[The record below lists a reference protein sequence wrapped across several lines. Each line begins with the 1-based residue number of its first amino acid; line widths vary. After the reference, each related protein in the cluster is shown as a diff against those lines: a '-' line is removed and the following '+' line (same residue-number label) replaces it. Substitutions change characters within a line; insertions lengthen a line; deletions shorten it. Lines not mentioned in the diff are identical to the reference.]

1 LTTIETQQ
9 PKWTP
14 NPDGQ
19 RVLEIRP
26 GEIEDFEREVERFR
40 NGEWEEA
47 QFMAYR
53 LKQGVYG
60 QRQADQQMMRI
71 KAPFGGLTADQLD
84 VLGKVAA
91 EYAPLKK
98 GHLTTREN
106 IQFHHIFLDDTPEI
120 MRMLGDVGL
129 STREACGNTVRNVT
143 GSAAAGVA
151 IDEVFDATPY
161 AAAYARYFLRHELSG
176 IMPRKIKTAF
186 SGGPSD
192 DSVVGIHDVGFISKM
207 KDGERGFK
215 MVMGGG
221 LAILPREAPVLY
233 EWISVDDYLHT
244 AEAALRIFNR
254 SEEER
259 KNRMKARIKFLID
272 RIGIDEFRDQVEEEL
287 KGDWVEP
294 IDLDALL
301 WTEDESVDAAPAD
314 LKAAAEVSFDDVSD
328 EFKEWHRTNV
338 VPQKQDGYNMVHIVL
353 QRGDLFAH
361 QWSPVA
367 EIVREFAG
375 GRVRIDIQQ
384 NMVMRWVRTESL
396 MEVWE
401 RLTEI
406 DLARSGAHTITD
418 VVTCPGTDSCK
429 LGITSS
435 MGLNKALTDFLDT
448 YDTSDPL
455 VNQMHIKASG
465 CPNSCGQHHIA
476 DIGFHGAVIKGK
488 GGQVPAYE
496 LFLGGDYQIG
506 DGKVRIGTRIKARVP
521 AKKAPEV
528 LKGLLDNYQADREE
542 GEKFPAYVQR
552 MGTGYFEEYLADF
565 RDVGP
570 LDRDHIENYM
580 DWDKTILYVLERGEG
595 ECAV

>member
-1 LTTIETQQ
+1 MTIETQRTR
-9 PKWTP
+9 WTP

-19 RVLEIRP
+19 RVLPIVPE
-26 GEIEDFEREVERFR
+26 EIEDFEREVKRFR
-40 NGEWEEA
+40 NGEWDEN
-47 QFMAYR
+47 QFMAFR

-60 QRQADQQMMRI
+60 QRQADQQMVRV

-84 VLGKVAA
+84 ALGKVAE

-106 IQFHHIFLDDTPEI
+106 IQFHHIFLDDTPEV
-120 MRMLGDVGL
+120 MRILGDVGL
-129 STREACGNTVRNVT
+129 STREACGNTIRNVT

-151 IDEVFDATPY
+151 VDEVFDATPY

-176 IMPRKIKTAF
+176 EMPRKIKTAF
-186 SGGPSD
+186 SGGPTD
-192 DSVVGIHDVGFISKM
+192 DAVVGIHDIGFISKM
-207 KDGERGFK
+207 KDGKRGFK
-215 MVMGGG
+215 MVVGGG
-221 LAILPREAPVLY
+221 LAIMPREAPVLY
-233 EWISVDDYLHT
+233 DWVSIDDYLHT

-287 KGDWVEP
+287 KGDWKQP
-294 IDLDALL
+294 LDLDALL
-301 WTEDESVDAAPAD
+301 WLEDEAADALPAESE
-314 LKAAAEVSFDDVSD
+314 EVSFDDASD
-328 EFKEWHRTNV
+328 EFKEWMRTNV
-338 VPQKQDGYNMVHIVL
+338 VPQKQDGYNMVHVVL
-353 QRGDLFAH
+353 LRGDLFSH
-361 QWSPVA
+361 QWSPLA
-367 EIVREFAG
+367 NIVREFAG

-384 NMVMRWVRTESL
+384 NIVMRWVRTGSL
-396 MEVWE
+396 MAIWE
-401 RLTEI
+401 RLGEL
-406 DLARSGAHTITD
+406 DLARPGRHTITD

-455 VNQMHIKASG
+455 VNEIHIKASG

-476 DIGFHGAVIKGK
+476 NIGFHGAVIKGK

-496 LFLGGDYQIG
+496 LFLGGDYQLG
-506 DGKVRIGTRIKARVP
+506 DGKVQIGTRIKARVP
-521 AKKAPEV
+521 ARKAPEA
-528 LKGLLDNYQADREE
+528 LKGLLDRYQAEREE
-542 GEKFPAYVQR
+542 GERFNRWVGR

-570 LDRDHIENYM
+570 LDREHIENYM
-580 DWDKTILYVLERGEG
+580 DWDKTIVYKLERGEG

>member
-1 LTTIETQQ
+1 MTIETQRTR
-9 PKWTP
+9 WTP

-19 RVLEIRP
+19 RVLPIVPE
-26 GEIEDFEREVERFR
+26 EIEDFEREVKRFR
-40 NGEWEEA
+40 NGEWDEN
-47 QFMAYR
+47 QFMAFR

-60 QRQADQQMMRI
+60 QRQADQQMVRV

-84 VLGKVAA
+84 ALGKVA
-91 EYAPLKK
+91 EEFAPLKK

-106 IQFHHIFLDDTPEI
+106 IQFHHIFLDDTPEV
-120 MRMLGDVGL
+120 MRILGDVGL
-129 STREACGNTVRNVT
+129 STREACGNTIRNVT

-151 IDEVFDATPY
+151 VDEVFDATPY

-176 IMPRKIKTAF
+176 GMPRKIKTAF
-186 SGGPSD
+186 SGGPTD
-192 DSVVGIHDVGFISKM
+192 DAVVGIHDIGFISKM
-207 KDGERGFK
+207 KDGKRGFK
-215 MVMGGG
+215 MVVGGG
-221 LAILPREAPVLY
+221 LAIMPREAPVLY
-233 EWISVDDYLHT
+233 DWVSIDDYLHT

-287 KGDWVEP
+287 KGDWKQP
-294 IDLDALL
+294 LDLDALL
-301 WTEDESVDAAPAD
+301 WLEDEEADALPVESED
-314 LKAAAEVSFDDVSD
+314 VSFDDASD
-328 EFKEWHRTNV
+328 EFKEWMRTNV
-338 VPQKQDGYNMVHIVL
+338 VPQKQDGYNMVHVVL
-353 QRGDLFAH
+353 LRGDLFSH
-361 QWSPVA
+361 QWSPLA
-367 EIVREFAG
+367 NIVREFAG

-384 NMVMRWVRTESL
+384 NIVMRWVRTGSL
-396 MEVWE
+396 MAIWE
-401 RLTEI
+401 RLGEL
-406 DLARSGAHTITD
+406 DLARPGRHTITD

-455 VNQMHIKASG
+455 VNEIHIKASG

-476 DIGFHGAVIKGK
+476 NIGFHGAVIKGK

-496 LFLGGDYQIG
+496 LFLGGDYQLG
-506 DGKVRIGTRIKARVP
+506 DGKVQIGTRIKARVP
-521 AKKAPEV
+521 ARKAPEA
-528 LKGLLDNYQADREE
+528 LKGLLDRYQAEREE
-542 GEKFPAYVQR
+542 GERFNRWVGR

-570 LDRDHIENYM
+570 LDREHIENYM
-580 DWDKTILYVLERGEG
+580 DWDKTIVYKLERGEG

>member
-1 LTTIETQQ
+1 MTIETQRTR
-9 PKWTP
+9 WTP

-19 RVLEIRP
+19 RVLPIVPE
-26 GEIEDFEREVERFR
+26 EIEDFEREVKRFR
-40 NGEWEEA
+40 NGEWDEN
-47 QFMAYR
+47 QFMAFR

-60 QRQADQQMMRI
+60 QRQADQQMVRV

-84 VLGKVAA
+84 ALGKVAE

-106 IQFHHIFLDDTPEI
+106 IQFHHIFLDDTPEV
-120 MRMLGDVGL
+120 MRILGDVGL
-129 STREACGNTVRNVT
+129 STREACGNTIRNVT

-151 IDEVFDATPY
+151 VDEVFDATPY

-176 IMPRKIKTAF
+176 GMPRKIKTAF
-186 SGGPSD
+186 SGGPTD
-192 DSVVGIHDVGFISKM
+192 DAVVGIHDIGFISKM
-207 KDGERGFK
+207 KDGKRGFK
-215 MVMGGG
+215 MVAGGG
-221 LAILPREAPVLY
+221 LAIMPREAPVLY
-233 EWISVDDYLHT
+233 DWVSIDDYLHT

-287 KGDWVEP
+287 KGDWKQP
-294 IDLDALL
+294 LDLDALL
-301 WTEDESVDAAPAD
+301 WLEDEAADALPAESE
-314 LKAAAEVSFDDVSD
+314 EVSFDDASD
-328 EFKEWHRTNV
+328 EFKEWMRTNV
-338 VPQKQDGYNMVHIVL
+338 VPQKQDGYNMVHVVL
-353 QRGDLFAH
+353 LRGDLFSH
-361 QWSPVA
+361 QWSPLA
-367 EIVREFAG
+367 NIVREFAG

-384 NMVMRWVRTESL
+384 NIVMRWVRTGSL
-396 MEVWE
+396 MAIWE
-401 RLTEI
+401 RLGEL
-406 DLARSGAHTITD
+406 DLARPGRHTITD

-455 VNQMHIKASG
+455 VNEIHIKASG

-476 DIGFHGAVIKGK
+476 NIGFHGAVIKGK

-496 LFLGGDYQIG
+496 LFLGGDYQLG
-506 DGKVRIGTRIKARVP
+506 DGKVQIGTRIKARVP
-521 AKKAPEV
+521 ARKAPEA
-528 LKGLLDNYQADREE
+528 LKGLLDRYQAEREE
-542 GEKFPAYVQR
+542 GERFNRWVGR

-570 LDRDHIENYM
+570 LDREHIENYM
-580 DWDKTILYVLERGEG
+580 DWDKTIVYKLERGEG

>member
-1 LTTIETQQ
+1 MTTETQK
-9 PKWTP
+9 PRWTP

-60 QRQADQQMMRI
+60 QRQADQQMMRV
-71 KAPFGGLTADQLD
+71 KAPFGGLTADQLE

-106 IQFHHIFLDDTPEI
+106 VQFHHIFLDDTPEI

-143 GSAAAGVA
+143 GSPAAGVA
-151 IDEVFDATPY
+151 ADEVFDATPY

-192 DSVVGIHDVGFISKM
+192 DAVVGIHDVGFISKM
-207 KDGERGFK
+207 KDGKRGFK

-221 LAILPREAPVLY
+221 LAILPKEAPVLY
-233 EWISVDDYLHT
+233 EWISIDNYLHA

-259 KNRMKARIKFLID
+259 KNRMKARVKFLID
-272 RIGIDEFRDQVEEEL
+272 RIGIDEFRNQIEEEL

-314 LKAAAEVSFDDVSD
+314 LKAAAEVSFDDASD

-338 VPQKQDGYNMVHIVL
+338 VPQKQNGYNMVHIVL

-401 RLTEI
+401 RLTELE
-406 DLARSGAHTITD
+406 LARSGAHTITD

-435 MGLNKALTDFLDT
+435 MGLNKALTDFLET

-506 DGKVRIGTRIKARVP
+506 DGKVQIGTRIKARVP

-570 LDRDHIENYM
+570 LDRDHIQNYM

>member
-1 LTTIETQQ
+1 MTTSTQK
-9 PKWTP
+9 PRWTP
-14 NPDGQ
+14 NPEGQ
-19 RVLEIRP
+19 RVLEIRAD
-26 GEIEDFEREVERFR
+26 EIEDFEKEVARFR

-47 QFMAYR
+47 QFMAFR
-53 LKQGVYG
+53 LTRGVYG
-60 QRQADQQMMRI
+60 QRQPDQQMVRI
-71 KAPFGGLTADQLD
+71 KAPFGGMTADQMD
-84 VLGKVAA
+84 VIGKIAE

-106 IQFHHIFLDDTPEI
+106 IQFHHVFLDDTPEI

-129 STREACGNTVRNVT
+129 STKEACGNTVRNVT
-143 GSAAAGVA
+143 GSPAAGVA
-151 IDEVFDATPY
+151 ADEVFDATPY
-161 AAAYARYFLRHELSG
+161 AAAYARHFLRHELSG
-176 IMPRKIKTAF
+176 VMPRKIKSAF

-192 DSVVGIHDVGFISKM
+192 EAVTGIHDVGFISKM
-207 KDGERGFK
+207 KDGKKGFK

-221 LAILPREAPVLY
+221 LAILPKEAPVLY
-233 EWISVDDYLHT
+233 EWISVDDYLRT

-259 KNRMKARIKFLID
+259 KNRMKARVKFLID
-272 RIGIDEFRDQVEEEL
+272 RIGVDEFRNQVEEEL
-287 KGDWVEP
+287 KGDWNTPV
-294 IDLDALL
+294 DTDSLL
-301 WTEDESVDAAPAD
+301 WLEDESADAPAVGEP
-314 LKAAAEVSFDDVSD
+314 AVEVSFDDASD
-328 EFKEWHRTNV
+328 EFKEWMRTNV
-338 VPQKQDGYNMVHIVL
+338 FPQKQDGYNMVHVVL
-353 QRGDLFAH
+353 QRGDLWSH
-361 QWSPVA
+361 QWSPLA
-367 EIVREFAG
+367 NIVREFAG
-375 GRVRIDIQQ
+375 GRIRLDIQQ
-384 NMVMRWVRTESL
+384 NIVMRWVRNESL

-401 RLTEI
+401 RLGEL

-435 MGLNKALTDFLDT
+435 MGLNKALTDFMET

-455 VNQMHIKASG
+455 VNEMHIKASG

-506 DGKVRIGTRIKARVP
+506 DGKVEIGQRIKARVP

-528 LKGLLDNYQADREE
+528 LKGLLDNYQADRQD
-542 GEKFPAYVQR
+542 GEKFKAFVKR

-565 RDVGP
+565 KDVGP
-570 LDRDHIENYM
+570 LDRDHIQNYM

>member
-1 LTTIETQQ
+1 MTIETQRTR
-9 PKWTP
+9 WTP

-19 RVLEIRP
+19 RVLPIVPE
-26 GEIEDFEREVERFR
+26 EIEDFEREVKRFR
-40 NGEWEEA
+40 NGEWDEN
-47 QFMAYR
+47 QFMAFR

-60 QRQADQQMMRI
+60 QRQADQQMVRV

-84 VLGKVAA
+84 ALGKVAE

-106 IQFHHIFLDDTPEI
+106 IQFHHIFLDDTPEV
-120 MRMLGDVGL
+120 MRILGDVGL
-129 STREACGNTVRNVT
+129 STREACGNTIRNVT
-143 GSAAAGVA
+143 GSPAAGVA
-151 IDEVFDATPY
+151 VDEVFDATPY

-176 IMPRKIKTAF
+176 GMPRKIKTAF
-186 SGGPSD
+186 SGGPTD
-192 DSVVGIHDVGFISKM
+192 DAVVGIHDIGFISKM
-207 KDGERGFK
+207 KDGKRGFK
-215 MVMGGG
+215 MVAGGG
-221 LAILPREAPVLY
+221 LAIMPREAPVLY
-233 EWISVDDYLHT
+233 DWVSIDDYLHT

-287 KGDWVEP
+287 KGDWKQP
-294 IDLDALL
+294 LDLDALL
-301 WTEDESVDAAPAD
+301 WLEDEAADALPAESED
-314 LKAAAEVSFDDVSD
+314 VSFDDASD
-328 EFKEWHRTNV
+328 EFKEWMRTNV
-338 VPQKQDGYNMVHIVL
+338 VPQKQDGYNMVHVVL
-353 QRGDLFAH
+353 LRGDLFSH
-361 QWSPVA
+361 QWSPLA
-367 EIVREFAG
+367 NIVREFAG

-384 NMVMRWVRTESL
+384 NIVMRWVRTGSL
-396 MEVWE
+396 MAIWE
-401 RLTEI
+401 RLGEL
-406 DLARSGAHTITD
+406 DLARPGRHTITD

-455 VNQMHIKASG
+455 VNEIHIKASG

-476 DIGFHGAVIKGK
+476 NIGFHGAVIKGK

-496 LFLGGDYQIG
+496 LFLGGDYQLG
-506 DGKVRIGTRIKARVP
+506 DGKVQIGTRIKARVP
-521 AKKAPEV
+521 ARKAPEA
-528 LKGLLDNYQADREE
+528 LKGLLDRYQAEREE
-542 GEKFPAYVQR
+542 GERFNRWVGR

-570 LDRDHIENYM
+570 LDREHIENYM
-580 DWDKTILYVLERGEG
+580 DWDKTIVYKLERGEG

>member
-1 LTTIETQQ
+1 LTTETQK
-9 PKWTP
+9 PRWTP
-14 NPDGQ
+14 NPEGQ
-19 RVLEIRP
+19 RVLEVRP
-26 GEIEDFEREVERFR
+26 GEIEDFEREVKRFR

-151 IDEVFDATPY
+151 TDEVFDATPY

-192 DSVVGIHDVGFISKM
+192 DAVVGIHDVGFISKM
-207 KDGERGFK
+207 KDGKRGFK

-233 EWISVDDYLHT
+233 EWISIDDYLHA

-294 IDLDALL
+294 IDLDTLL

-314 LKAAAEVSFDDVSD
+314 LKAAAEVSFDDASD

-338 VPQKQDGYNMVHIVL
+338 VPQKQDGYNMVHIVF

-401 RLTEI
+401 RLTEL

-435 MGLNKALTDFLDT
+435 MGLNKALTDFLET

-506 DGKVRIGTRIKARVP
+506 DGKVQIGTRIKARVP
-521 AKKAPEV
+521 AKKAPEA

-542 GEKFPAYVQR
+542 GEKFPAYVAR

>member
-1 LTTIETQQ
+1 MTTETKR
-9 PKWTP
+9 PRWTP

-19 RVLEIRP
+19 RVLPIVPE
-26 GEIEDFEREVERFR
+26 EIESFEREVKRFR
-40 NGEWEEA
+40 NGEWDEN
-47 QFMAYR
+47 QFMAFR
-53 LKQGVYG
+53 LRQGVYG

-71 KAPFGGLTADQLD
+71 KAPFGGLTADQMD
-84 VLGKVAA
+84 VLGKVAE
-91 EYAPLKK
+91 EYAPLKR

-106 IQFHHIFLDDTPEI
+106 IQFHHVFLDDTPEI

-129 STREACGNTVRNVT
+129 STREACGNTIRNVT
-143 GSAAAGVA
+143 GSPAAGVA
-151 IDEVFDATPY
+151 IDEVFDPTPY

-176 IMPRKIKTAF
+176 EMPRKIKTAF
-186 SGGPSD
+186 SGGLSD
-192 DSVVGIHDVGFISKM
+192 EAVVGIHDVGFISKI
-207 KDGERGFK
+207 KDGKKGFK
-215 MVMGGG
+215 MVAGGG
-221 LAILPREAPVLY
+221 LAILPKQAPVLY
-233 EWISVDDYLHT
+233 EWISVDDYLHA

-254 SEEER
+254 SAEER

-287 KGDWVEP
+287 KGDWKQP
-294 IDLDALL
+294 IDLDSLL
-301 WTEDESVDAAPAD
+301 WIEDESADAAPAPSQP
-314 LKAAAEVSFDDVSD
+314 ANVSFDDASA
-328 EFKEWHRTNV
+328 EFKEWRRTNV

-353 QRGDLFAH
+353 QRGDLMSH
-361 QWSPVA
+361 QWSPLA

-375 GRVRIDIQQ
+375 GRVRLDIQQ

-396 MEVWE
+396 MQVWE
-401 RLTEI
+401 RLSELE
-406 DLARSGAHTITD
+406 LARAGRHTITD

-455 VNQMHIKASG
+455 VNEIHIKASG

-476 DIGFHGAVIKGK
+476 NIGFHGAVIKGK

-496 LFLGGDYQIG
+496 LFLAGDYQIG
-506 DGKVRIGTRIKARVP
+506 DGNVRIGNRIKARVP

-528 LKGLLDNYQADREE
+528 LKGLLDRYQAERQDSERFN
-542 GEKFPAYVQR
+542 GWVNR

-565 RDVGP
+565 KDVGP
-570 LDRDHIENYM
+570 LDREHIENYM
-580 DWDKTILYVLERGEG
+580 DWDKTIVYKLERGEG